1 MLWFGPP
8 QRFTVAS
15 TCPWLGHLVS
25 GLSYATQ
32 YALFRL
38 AFTAR
43 PPNGLRLLHTIT
55 RWIVLQKAPSHP
67 EGLLVLVRTQ
77 FQVLFHSPSGVLLT
91 FPSRYLFSIDR
102 NIYLAL
108 GRGCPV
114 FSQAFSCPDLLDN

>member
-55 RWIVLQKAPSHP
+55 RWIVLQKAPRHLDETNLRFFLIARRNEFDPKGRARCSFP
-67 EGLLVLVRTQ
+67 FNTMKSRLALSRLRVLVRT
-77 FQVLFHSPSGVLLT
+77 
-91 FPSRYLFSIDR
+91 
-102 NIYLAL
+102 
-108 GRGCPV
+108 
-114 FSQAFSCPDLLDN
+114 